1 MQRVFALILIASA
14 ALGGCRSTLH
24 EAPVHVAQRAEVD
37 GEINNLYRDGRFFF
51 SSQPSEA
58 ALRDLAETKG
68 VVKVINLRTEEE
80 MAERVGF
87 DETAALDDLGVRYV
101 RIPLPREGR
110 DAWLGAFT
118 AEMKRTR
125 GPVLIH
131 CGSSSRAGA
140 VWGRY
145 LRVERGFTADAAL
158 LRARAAGVRSEE
170 LESWVT
176 SPVPR
181 EGAR

>member
-1 MQRVFALILIASA
+1 
-14 ALGGCRSTLH
+14 
-24 EAPVHVAQRAEVD
+24 
-37 GEINNLYRDGRFFF
+37 
-51 SSQPSEA
+51 
-58 ALRDLAETKG
+58 
-68 VVKVINLRTEEE
+68 VINLRTEEE

-87 DETAALDDLGVRYV
+87 DEAAVLDDLGVRYV
-101 RIPLPREGR
+101 HLPLPREGR
-110 DAWLGAFT
+110 DAWLRAFT

-131 CGSSSRAGA
+131 CGSSNRAGA

-158 LRARAAGVRSEE
+158 LRARAAGVRSES
-170 LESWVT
+170 LEAWVT